1 MLSRMY
7 FKIVLA
13 IIPVLLIGLG
23 CSEDDNNNTVA
34 PQVEKSQIRVI
45 HASYDAPGV
54 DVQVDGTVAI
64 SNLVYGESSGYAEV
78 NEGTRQIVVTPAGA
92 TMPEVIS
99 AQVPVQGNKEY
110 TVLAVNSLSNI
121 EPILVE
127 DVRTPVS
134 NKAKVR
140 FIHAS
145 PDAPAVD
152 IKLNSGTG
160 AAVFSNVAFKDIE
173 DYVQVDAGSYRF
185 VVTAAGATDEVLV
198 FNPVAVQN
206 NTVYTVVAFGTLDNN
221 DNYPFFVRV
230 FVDNNAG
237 NASVDLSAA
246 LADVLVTHA
255 SPDAPGVDLLVDNLV
270 VNSAA
275 LTFPNNTGYL
285 SVAAGT
291 RNIKVNASGTS
302 TTVIEANLILGADNN
317 YSVFAVNTLTNIEP
331 LVFVDDLTAPAS
343 GNAHARFIHL
353 SPDAPAVDITLTDG
367 TVVFGNIAF
376 KEGTDFTPLSAA
388 SYDLQVRVAGTN
400 TVVLDLPGINL
411 MDGKIYTVFAKGL
424 VSGTGENGL
433 GAEIIANN

>member
-160 AAVFSNVAFKDIE
+160 ATVFSNVAFKDIE
-173 DYVQVDAGSYRF
+173 DYVQVDAASYRF

-198 FNPVAVQN
+198 FDPIAVQN
-206 NTVYTVVAFGTLDNN
+206 NTVYTVVAFGT
-221 DNYPFFVRV
+221 
-230 FVDNNAG
+230 
-237 NASVDLSAA
+237 
-246 LADVLVTHA
+246 
-255 SPDAPGVDLLVDNLV
+255 
-270 VNSAA
+270 
-275 LTFPNNTGYL
+275 
-285 SVAAGT
+285 
-291 RNIKVNASGTS
+291 
-302 TTVIEANLILGADNN
+302 
-317 YSVFAVNTLTNIEP
+317 
-331 LVFVDDLTAPAS
+331 
-343 GNAHARFIHL
+343 
-353 SPDAPAVDITLTDG
+353 
-367 TVVFGNIAF
+367 
-376 KEGTDFTPLSAA
+376 
-388 SYDLQVRVAGTN
+388 
-400 TVVLDLPGINL
+400 
-411 MDGKIYTVFAKGL
+411 
-424 VSGTGENGL
+424 
-433 GAEIIANN
+433 